1 MGVAIGLA
9 GAFALTRVICSLLFN
24 IDPLDGLTFAI
35 SVTVLLPIAVVSSYL
50 PARRALRVDPL
61 SRCGRS
67 DVAVIWKG
75 ARASSG
81 LSEARPDTSR

>member
-1 MGVAIGLA
+1 MGVAIRLA
-9 GAFALTRVICSLLFN
+9 GTFALTRVIRSLLFN
-24 IDPLDGLTFAI
+24 IDPLDGLTFAV
-35 SVTVLLPIAVVSSYL
+35 SATV
-50 PARRALRVDPL
+50 LRVDPL